1 MMYLM
6 LLKLFGNNCTIT
18 FFYRF
23 YTKPMLLIEFE
34 AEQSFSL
41 QGKLTMSR
49 DVQVFTF
56 SNKVEAMR

>member
-1 MMYLM
+1 
-6 LLKLFGNNCTIT
+6 
-18 FFYRF
+18 
-23 YTKPMLLIEFE
+23 MLLIEFE

-56 SNKVEAMR
+56 SNQVEAMR